1 MHSLQIIQTWPFS
14 PAAMFTAIRHSG
26 SVAWPACRRSPK
38 SMSFYKPNTDYKK
51 PSTVYNKPSTDYNKP
66 TRDYNKKT
74 TESISYFLV
83 SLLHYA

>member
-38 SMSFYKPNTDYKK
+38 SMSFD
-51 PSTVYNKPSTDYNKP
+51 KPSTDYNEP
-66 TRDYNKKT
+66 STYYNKKQQRA
-74 TESISYFLV
+74 FLTF
-83 SLLHYA
+83 LYPFYTMHEIN